1 MTTGWED
8 GIADLTEKL
17 IKALSEG
24 KSVLWLVSGGSN
36 IKASVQIIDSISMDL
51 RTNLS
56 VMLAD
61 ERYGPLGHTD
71 SNWEQLLQA
80 GFSTDNVRIQP
91 ILESG
96 LSFEDTIQKYNSLA
110 EHELNNHDLVI
121 AQLGI
126 GSDGHIAGILPNS
139 PAITNDQYATGYEAL
154 DYKRLTLTFRS
165 LKLISQAYV
174 FAFGYTKKDTLLKLR
189 DTDAKLNDQPC
200 QILKQLKK
208 ACLYNDQIGDH
219 E

>member
-1 MTTGWED
+1 MNFVMTTGWED

-71 SNWEQLLQA
+71 SNWEQLLH
-80 GFSTDNVRIQP
+80 GIQ
-91 ILESG
+91 
-96 LSFEDTIQKYNSLA
+96 N
-110 EHELNNHDLVI
+110 
-121 AQLGI
+121 QL
-126 GSDGHIAGILPNS
+126 D
-139 PAITNDQYATGYEAL
+139 
-154 DYKRLTLTFRS
+154 F
-165 LKLISQAYV
+165 
-174 FAFGYTKKDTLLKLR
+174 
-189 DTDAKLNDQPC
+189 
-200 QILKQLKK
+200 
-208 ACLYNDQIGDH
+208 
-219 E
+219 